1 MLALG
6 KCNIRVGC
14 YCHEHSGANKA
25 PKTPSELTERP
36 STDPKDFVS
45 GKVEPLADLGPEE
58 MVLDVLSLTLE
69 GEDWLALWP
78 GDESP
83 SQPPAPGAIRKELL
97 TLTSHTPRLHSA
109 AWQAGRGLLSQRA
122 RARRLHYC
130 GVHFRPSR
138 YYQLLTFSC
147 WIRGRILPFLP
158 VPHHWVSAFTA
169 AWPAQVSHRLP
180 W

>member
-6 KCNIRVGC
+6 TCDIRVGC

-45 GKVEPLADLGPEE
+45 GKVEPLADVGPEE

-69 GEDWLALWP
+69 G
-78 GDESP
+78 ESP

-97 TLTSHTPRLHSA
+97 TLTSHTPRSHSA

-122 RARRLHYC
+122 RARRLDYH

-169 AWPAQVSHRLP
+169 AWPAQVSHGLP